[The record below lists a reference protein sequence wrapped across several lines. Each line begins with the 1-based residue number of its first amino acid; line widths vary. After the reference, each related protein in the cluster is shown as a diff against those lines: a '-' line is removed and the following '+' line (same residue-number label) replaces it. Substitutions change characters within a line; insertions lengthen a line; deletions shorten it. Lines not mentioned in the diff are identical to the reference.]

1 MRAKPDGGCFVNRAQ
16 RNTPITEHS
25 RLSLVIATWLGCK
38 YGVAS
43 STREVEN
50 AEPLVTASPLT
61 ARLREKLGG
70 PGGIRQLSV
79 LGESLLKDT
88 VFLGAAL
95 LTAAESLRAA
105 HAGNRS

>member
-43 STREVEN
+43 STR
-50 AEPLVTASPLT
+50 
-61 ARLREKLGG
+61 G
-70 PGGIRQLSV
+70 V

-88 VFLGAAL
+88 VFPGAAL